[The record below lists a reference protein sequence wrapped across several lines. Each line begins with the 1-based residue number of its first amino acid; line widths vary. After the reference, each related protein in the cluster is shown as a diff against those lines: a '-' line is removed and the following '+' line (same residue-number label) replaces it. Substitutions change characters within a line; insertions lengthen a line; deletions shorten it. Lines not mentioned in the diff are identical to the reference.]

1 MSGDIL
7 GCHNLGMDGGSAAG
21 LRWIEAR
28 DAINIAWD
36 VHILKK
42 NLLVIWNSNL
52 TGNAVF
58 EFAKH
63 RTALHNEG
71 LSGPKRE

>member
-42 NLLVIWNSNL
+42 NLLVI
-52 TGNAVF
+52 
-58 EFAKH
+58 
-63 RTALHNEG
+63 
-71 LSGPKRE
+71 

>member
-1 MSGDIL
+1 MPPKGHLTMSGDIL

-42 NLLVIWNSNL
+42 TCW
-52 TGNAVF
+52 
-58 EFAKH
+58 
-63 RTALHNEG
+63 
-71 LSGPKRE
+71 LSEIQI